1 MGIAKLVNA
10 QMTQSK
16 VEYSHVAFGDGNGG
30 YYEPSAESTALKN
43 EVYRSVISIVEQVK
57 DENSQPTN
65 RVKIELVIPATV
77 GNFTIREIGLF
88 DSAGDLVGI
97 GKYPATYK
105 PSTEQG
111 AAKDLI
117 VRIIVETTNAD
128 SITLK
133 VDPSIA
139 IASRQYVD
147 EKVASMVVD
156 LTQIE
161 HSIANLQTGLTAHL
175 EENASL
181 TTRGHTQLSN
191 ATDSTSD
198 KLAATPSAVKQAYDR
213 GDSAFNN
220 EAELR
225 AEFDAFKAALTEGF
239 TSNQFS
245 DGLTSLNAF
254 NVTAGY
260 YNLPMTRLEV

>member
-1 MGIAKLVNA
+1 MSNTFYFILTKAGIAKLVNA

-30 YYEPSAESTALKN
+30 YYEPSAEATSLKN

-57 DENSQPTN
+57 DGNSQPTN
-65 RVKIELVIPATV
+65 RVKIESVIPATV
-77 GNFTIREIGLF
+77 GNFTIREIGLM
-88 DSAGDLVGI
+88 DSNGDLVGI

-117 VRIIVETTNAD
+117 VRIIVETTNAN

-147 EKVASMVVD
+147 EKVASISQNN
-156 LTQIE
+156 TQIIDKIGNTE
-161 HSIANLQTGLTAHL
+161 NIEVENTKTIVEAVNKVNQTLTAHL
-175 EENASL
+175 EE
-181 TTRGHTQLSN
+181 
-191 ATDSTSD
+191 
-198 KLAATPSAVKQAYDR
+198 
-213 GDSAFNN
+213 
-220 EAELR
+220 
-225 AEFDAFKAALTEGF
+225 KAQH
-239 TSNQFS
+239 NQFIHE
-245 DGLTSLNAF
+245 GKLHQIGF
-254 NVTAGY
+254 GY
-260 YNLPMTRLEV
+260 NPTLGCFTFSIREVI